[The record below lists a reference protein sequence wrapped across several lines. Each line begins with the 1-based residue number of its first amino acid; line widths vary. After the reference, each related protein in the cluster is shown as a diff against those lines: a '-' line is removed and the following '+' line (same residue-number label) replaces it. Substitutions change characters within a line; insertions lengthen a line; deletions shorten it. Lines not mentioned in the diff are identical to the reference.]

1 MKKIILLTIV
11 TISFLA
17 CKVKRYEAADFKQRT
32 ATHKMVAILPPAIS
46 YTSPTAGTL
55 TIFKDKEQQIKNE
68 SNALHYHIYNRVL
81 RESNKKNP
89 VNIAF
94 QDIAKTN
101 SLLQAAGIGQ
111 KELKEKS
118 SEELAKILGV
128 DAVMVNKVEK
138 MLLVDDKLLALYGV
152 GKDVVNAVLG
162 NIPSA
167 PTPGTAGMVKLGEMK
182 MSSTINDAK
191 DGYMLWRGYKTFDIT
206 LDDLPEDVSTRYGN
220 QCARSFPYRAK

>member
-1 MKKIILLTIV
+1 MKKIILLSFT
-11 TISFLA
+11 TISLIA
-17 CKVKRYEAADFKQRT
+17 CKVKRYEATDFKQRT
-32 ATHKMVAILPPAIS
+32 ATHKMIAILPPAIS

-101 SLLQAAGIGQ
+101 LLLQTAGIGQ

-118 SEELAKILGV
+118 AEELAKILGV

-152 GKDVVNAVLG
+152 GKDVVNVILG
-162 NIPSA
+162 NIPSV
-167 PTPGTAGMVKLGEMK
+167 PTPGTVGMVKLGEMK

>member
-1 MKKIILLTIV
+1 MKQFLLSACCMLFV
-11 TISFLA
+11 TA
-17 CKVKRYEAADFKQRT
+17 CKVKHYQATDFKQRT
-32 ATHKMVAILPPAIS
+32 ATHKMIAILPPAIT

-68 SNALHYHIYNRVL
+68 SNTLHYHIYNRVL
-81 RESNKKNP
+81 RETNKKNP
-89 VNIAF
+89 VQIAF
-94 QDIAKTN
+94 QDISKTN
-101 SLLQAAGIGQ
+101 TLLQAAGIGQ

-118 SEELAKILGV
+118 AEELAKILGV

-162 NIPSA
+162 NVPSA

-182 MSSTINDAK
+182 MNSTINDAK

-220 QCARSFPYRAK
+220 QCARSFPYRMK